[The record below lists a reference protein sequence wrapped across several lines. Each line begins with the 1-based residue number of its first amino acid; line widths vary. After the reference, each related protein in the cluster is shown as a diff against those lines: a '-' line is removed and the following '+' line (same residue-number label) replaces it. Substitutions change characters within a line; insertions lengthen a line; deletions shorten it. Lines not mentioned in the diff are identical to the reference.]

1 MARISPRSLFLFMA
15 VFCNTILAKRLP
27 LIESV
32 FVFCHIFGV
41 LIFIP
46 LWILIPRRGG
56 SSPLITFY
64 NPSGWISNG
73 VATWAGIN
81 APTTALIG
89 FDCSVHM
96 GMLIS

>member
-1 MARISPRSLFLFMA
+1 VA
-15 VFCNTILAKRLP
+15 VFFNTILAKKLP
-27 LIESV
+27 MIEGI
-32 FVFCHIFGV
+32 FVFCHIIGI

-46 LWILIPRRGG
+46 LWILIPRRVGG
-56 SSPLITFY
+56 SPLITFF
-64 NPSGWISNG
+64 NPNGWSSNG

-96 GMLIS
+96 GKLIFLNFIMLFLT